1 MRQIH
6 SSLQNMP
13 GSWQWQLF
21 HGCTIC
27 CSLGVTG
34 YLLFM
39 VHFFFLA
46 KWLPNPW
53 GPLWQSCVASPDVN
67 TYANRYFHE
76 NSLANLSVP
85 MELWYFSWMQLLL
98 AEVFPSIRRKAQVN
112 KTKQLFSTISAEESS
127 CSWNIWTDKGVWKN
141 GKTLWIFVVFCINHH
156 TYLVSNSIKGRERW
170 SATANTICFE
180 LPRIC
185 CRQWR
190 FFHMKKQGFGLSIE
204 VKVYF

>member
-112 KTKQLFSTISAEESS
+112 KTKQNNCFLPSVLKKVAVVEIYELTRVFGKMGRPYGFS
-127 CSWNIWTDKGVWKN
+127 
-141 GKTLWIFVVFCINHH
+141 
-156 TYLVSNSIKGRERW
+156 
-170 SATANTICFE
+170 
-180 LPRIC
+180 
-185 CRQWR
+185 
-190 FFHMKKQGFGLSIE
+190 
-204 VKVYF
+204 